1 MNRYYHSPK
10 YQRKMQEDKL
20 KALYRH
26 CSLNAS
32 EIKPGKECGCF
43 FCLRIFPA
51 DEIVEFVDDDQTA
64 LCPYCDIDSVIVD
77 GPDVEIS
84 KEILAELNK
93 RYFGIT
99 I

>member
-1 MNRYYHSPK
+1 MNRYYDSRTNR
-10 YQRKMQEDKL
+10 RKKQEEKL

-64 LCPYCDIDSVIVD
+64 LCPYCDIDSVIVA
-77 GPDVEIS
+77 GPEVEIS
-84 KEILAELNK
+84 KEILAKLNK
-93 RYFGIT
+93 KYFGIT